1 MNGYQYQKDAIK
13 DNRITKQDIL
23 NYLYQCVP
31 VELQNQ
37 KCVFYDK
44 SNEISIGR
52 HLFNFYIRNQRIIIT
67 EKKVRNGE
75 VFDVLLTPRKNKL
88 NKRKLG
94 TKKGFVNQHKT
105 ILIYSVALFLS
116 ASGINFVMNN
126 LKSEISQETSESIE
140 VLESFD
146 EKVEPLLTNI
156 VIQDDSMI
164 NLQVNVVPIDRL
176 GFQKRELLVQ
186 KYGNQINFFANR
198 YGLDFDFVVN
208 LLSQESHNELDSVS
222 AEEKENLGQL
232 TSSICTEPIMAPVF
246 QDGVLV
252 GYEGYFIL
260 PALYPENLSVSTIF
274 DVDETYLTDIQR
286 DNLRRA
292 KSKNCNWTVFRKNEA
307 FCEANSNIKVS
318 VAYLSYL
325 INKKQDLILGA
336 MSYHAGYSKTNE
348 LTREDAV
355 MGRVDAFDKNY
366 IANIIRY
373 QPIET
378 YDNGFDFTIHFQNG
392 EIKTYN
398 IKNPTLESE
407 YNYEKE
413 NGYHL

>member
-94 TKKGFVNQHKT
+94 IKKGFVNQHKT

-198 YGLDFDFVVN
+198 YGLDFDF
-208 LLSQESHNELDSVS
+208 
-222 AEEKENLGQL
+222 
-232 TSSICTEPIMAPVF
+232 
-246 QDGVLV
+246 
-252 GYEGYFIL
+252 
-260 PALYPENLSVSTIF
+260 
-274 DVDETYLTDIQR
+274 
-286 DNLRRA
+286 
-292 KSKNCNWTVFRKNEA
+292 
-307 FCEANSNIKVS
+307 NSNVS
-318 VAYLSYL
+318 FV
-325 INKKQDLILGA
+325 
-336 MSYHAGYSKTNE
+336 
-348 LTREDAV
+348 
-355 MGRVDAFDKNY
+355 
-366 IANIIRY
+366 
-373 QPIET
+373 
-378 YDNGFDFTIHFQNG
+378 
-392 EIKTYN
+392 
-398 IKNPTLESE
+398 
-407 YNYEKE
+407 
-413 NGYHL
+413 